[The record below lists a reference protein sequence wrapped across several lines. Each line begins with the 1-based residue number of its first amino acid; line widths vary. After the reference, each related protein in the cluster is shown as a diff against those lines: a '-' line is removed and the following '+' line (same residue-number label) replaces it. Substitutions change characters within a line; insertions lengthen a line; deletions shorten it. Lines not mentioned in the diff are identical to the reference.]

1 MSEKSPRGGRG
12 DASAFHGGSAAG
24 EGHRAAGG
32 HLDAGDVENPVRV
45 GLNGF
50 GRIGRNVFR
59 ALLADERVALVGLN
73 DVMEGDDVEYLARYD
88 TVMGRLGGVKFTAGG
103 DGVGRIR
110 VGDSSVPVYNRQD
123 PAELPWGELDVDVAL
138 ECTGIFRTKA
148 DASAH
153 LDGGADTV
161 LISAPPKGEEPVK
174 QLVYGVN
181 HDEYDGE
188 DVVSNAS
195 CTTNSVTPVAK
206 VLDEA
211 FGIEHGTLTTVHA
224 YTGSQNLIDGPK
236 AKRRR
241 GRAAAENIVPTS
253 TGAAQ
258 AATEILPQLEGKLDG
273 MAMRVPVPNGSITEV
288 VASLEAEPTAAEV
301 NDAFRDAA
309 DSGPLA
315 GVLGYTDD
323 EVVSSD
329 VVGLP
334 FSSTVDLQSTNVVG
348 DGGLYKMLTWYDN
361 EFGFSNRML
370 DVAYYVEN
378 Y

>member
-1 MSEKSPRGGRG
+1 MSEPS
-12 DASAFHGGSAAG
+12 
-24 EGHRAAGG
+24 
-32 HLDAGDVENPVRV
+32 LDAEETGEVVRV

-59 ALLADERVALVGLN
+59 AALEDPRIDLVGIN
-73 DVMEGDDVEYLARYD
+73 DVMDFDDMEYLAQYD
-88 TVMGRLGGVKFTAGG
+88 TVMGRL
-103 DGVGRIR
+103 DGVERDGDEL
-110 VGDSSVPVYNRQD
+110 VVNDSSVQLLNVQD
-123 PAELPWGELDVDVAL
+123 PTDLPWGEQDIDVAL
-138 ECTGIFRTKA
+138 ECTGIFRERGQA
-148 DASAH
+148 AQH
-153 LDGGADTV
+153 LDAGAEKV
-161 LISAPPKGEEPVK
+161 VISAPPKGEEPVK

-206 VLDEA
+206 VLDEE
-211 FGIEHGTLTTVHA
+211 FGIETGTLTTVHA
-224 YTGSQNLIDGPK
+224 YTGSQSLIDGPQGK
-236 AKRRR
+236 TRR

-258 AATEILPQLEGKLDG
+258 AATEILPNLKGKLDG
-273 MAMRVPVPNGSITEV
+273 MAIRVPVPNGSITELV
-288 VASLEAEPTAAEV
+288 VDLDAEGVTAEEI

-329 VVGLP
+329 ILGLP
-334 FSSTVDLQSTNVVG
+334 FSSTVDLNSTNVIGENGELV
-348 DGGLYKMLTWYDN
+348 KILTWYDN
-361 EFGFSNRML
+361 EYGFSNRLL
-370 DVAYYVEN
+370 DVSAYITQY
-378 Y
+378 